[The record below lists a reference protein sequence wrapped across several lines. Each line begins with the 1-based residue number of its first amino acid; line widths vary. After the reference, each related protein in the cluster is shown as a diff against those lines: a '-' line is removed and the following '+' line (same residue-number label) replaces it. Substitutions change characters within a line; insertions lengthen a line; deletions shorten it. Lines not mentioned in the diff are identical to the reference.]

1 MKPQEKILKRLRELK
16 EEGSELENEVDY
28 GDLDGHCQA
37 WLVAVKSM
45 LHSLFGDSHHPYR
58 SEIESICEED
68 RGADPMDSVGRVTAI
83 LERLISDLDAD
94 LIFSIEN
101 RTRAAVFEDFLDDA
115 KSFVKAND
123 HREAG
128 VLSSAV
134 FEDAIRS
141 VARKN
146 GIAEEGIKTD
156 QIITELT
163 NKGVLSAVKAKRARS
178 SAGIR
183 NKAMHAKW
191 DEFDLDDVNS
201 LIRFTGELITLL
213 DEN

>member
-1 MKPQEKILKRLRELK
+1 MKAQDKIRKRLRDLR
-16 EEGSELENEVDY
+16 EEGTDLANEIDY
-28 GDLDGHCQA
+28 GDLDNDCQA
-37 WLVAVKSM
+37 WLVAVKSI
-45 LHSLFGDSHHPYR
+45 LHSLFGDSSQPYK
-58 SEIESICEED
+58 SEIESICERD
-68 RGADPMDSVGRVTAI
+68 RGLDPITIVGRVTAI

-94 LIFSIEN
+94 LIFSIED

-115 KSFVKAND
+115 KSFAKAND

-128 VLSSAV
+128 VLSAAV

-141 VARKN
+141 VSRKN
-146 GIAEEGIKTD
+146 GIVEEGVQTD
-156 QIITELT
+156 KIITELT

-178 SAGIR
+178 AAGVR

-201 LIRFTGELITLL
+201 LIRFTDELITLL

>member
-1 MKPQEKILKRLRELK
+1 MKAQGKIVKRLRDLR
-16 EEGSELENEVDY
+16 EEGSDLRTEVDY
-28 GDLDGHCQA
+28 EDFGNDCQA

-45 LHSLFGDSHHPYR
+45 LHSLFGDSPHPYR

-115 KSFVKAND
+115 KSFAKAND

-128 VLSSAV
+128 VFAAAV
-134 FEDAIRS
+134 FEDAIQS

-146 GIAEEGIKTD
+146 GIAEEGVKTD
-156 QIITELT
+156 QIITELA

-178 SAGIR
+178 SAGVR

-201 LIRFTGELITLL
+201 LIRFTDELITLL